1 MTTSFKVIVAP
12 DIFCRLSVW
21 GPAPANE
28 KIPENPCRSPPT
40 SAFALSAI
48 YCAANTEPS
57 TTRRIAPIVLRVV
70 FVIPNPQMT
79 RYTPEPLMTKPVL
92 PRLMFEPGK
101 EVVGSIAAK
110 TTLAPLASVGAVELP
125 FK

>member
-21 GPAPANE
+21 GPAPVNE

-40 SAFALSAI
+40 SAFALSTI
-48 YCAANTEPS
+48 YCAANSEPS
-57 TTRRIAPIVLRVV
+57 TTRRIAPLVTL
-70 FVIPNPQMT
+70 VIPNPQMT
-79 RYTPEPLMTKPVL
+79 RYTPESLMTKPVV
-92 PRLMFEPGK
+92 PRVIFEPGA

-110 TTLAPLASVGAVELP
+110 TTLAPLARVGAVELP